1 MTDTQTPNLG
11 GALTAL
17 GLEDKF
23 LANGELT
30 NFPLLERGRLAN
42 AIIDEKLKAGRW
54 QTVVNM
60 IYGGGKADALFD
72 GDRNELKARIVAA
85 AQQRTNPDPGLTEF
99 TLETLVKAKEHEL
112 LFRLATNTSLGYD
125 DLMAVLSHIPAQYF
139 KEDPQGTQKRR
150 TIDQAAGQ
158 RALAEKRYDAA
169 VSHFAAIGDT
179 ANLTTLFDQ
188 AISSDDSN
196 VDIRML
202 EAIAVSDPSQ
212 KETRLQAIVS
222 KYLTGE
228 EVDPTQTRRGI
239 GTLTM
244 FKFVKVH
251 GVELSPEQKATLYKR
266 VVEEAQRYQFEKNQ
280 ELATEQELLLPWAR
294 HHAIS
299 QPLEAYRVFVATG
312 FEGDEVVAAV
322 QAGLALERYRNEHR
336 ALDTSQVT
344 EPHLKRAYEG
354 APFEVQVRIAYR
366 LKDEPKLQDL
376 SKRANK
382 KGKFDEAYR
391 HWVAGRGSL
400 DGEYIAR
407 IRTKLI
413 DDVVKKGYGY
423 VSFLATNDHAGQVE
437 AFEAL
442 MAQGTG
448 KGNHLDKAHKLA
460 FTMGDEAR
468 TQRVREAMFSV
479 NPAWALGFFK
489 GNSSRKRDERG
500 IDYVINTVA
509 SQQGVEPSTLR
520 ELAMKYQ
527 E

>member
-42 AIIDEKLKAGRW
+42 AIIDEKLKAGKW
-54 QTVVNM
+54 QTVVAM
-60 IYGGGKADALFD
+60 IYGGLGKADALFE
-72 GDRNELKARIVAA
+72 GDRNELKARIVTA
-85 AQQRTNPDPGLTEF
+85 AQQHTKSEITSR

-139 KEDPQGTQKRR
+139 KEDPQGTQKRQ

-158 RALAEKRYDAA
+158 RALAEKKYAAA

-448 KGNHLDKAHKLA
+448 KGNHLDKAHELA

-468 TQRVREAMFSV
+468 TQRAREAMFSV

-500 IDYVINTVA
+500 IDYVVNAVA

-520 ELAMKYQ
+520 ELAIKYQ